1 MSRIGR
7 MPVVIPKGVTVT
19 IENLNDGGSSVTVKG
34 PKGTLNQ
41 VMHKD
46 MTVKEEDGKILVTRP
61 TDEKEH
67 RALHGLTRA
76 LVNNMVVGVT
86 EGFKK
91 ELDIIGVGYRA
102 QKEGKIVTLN
112 IGYSQPVKVEEEAGI
127 TIEIPAPTKLVIS
140 GADKQRVG
148 QVAAEIRQLRLLKR
162 NPYPSGSG
170 LKYADERIRRKA
182 GKAGKK

>member
-170 LKYADERIRRKA
+170 LKYVDERIRRKA